1 MERQDRV
8 CERRVLTPGRPWLKG
23 FIKTLGRRKGN
34 QHLSMTILNWG
45 DLVGQLQLL
54 FIMLIQSHILKPFQH
69 AQKEW
74 SGSENHVLPCTL
86 GERQLLEREGPVR
99 TSARHSKRTP
109 PVQVS
114 SSILGLMP
122 LGPPHTQCWDALK
135 GPVIDPAHTG
145 MEQGQLQTSTFSR
158 PLAHTSLGSVLWV
171 FLVPGNIPDPTPG
184 LLLSPAPLVNKL
196 V

>member
-1 MERQDRV
+1 MERQYQV
-8 CERRVLTPGRPWLKG
+8 YERTILTLSCPWLKS
-23 FIKTLGRRKGN
+23 FIKTLGRRMGN

-45 DLVGQLQLL
+45 NLVGQLQLL
-54 FIMLIQSHILKPFQH
+54 CIMLIQSHILKPFQH

-74 SGSENHVLPCTL
+74 SGSENHVLPCIL
-86 GERQLLEREGPVR
+86 GDRQFLEREGPVR

-122 LGPPHTQCWDALK
+122 LGPPHTQSWDVLK
-135 GPVIDPAHTG
+135 GPAIDPAHTG

-158 PLAHTSLGSVLWV
+158 PLAPYL
-171 FLVPGNIPDPTPG
+171 PR
-184 LLLSPAPLVNKL
+184 LSPLGFLGPRQHS
-196 V
+196 